1 LRFGFS
7 KLSSTFQ
14 KNRRSD
20 LVARKRDGFEIC
32 EEARDAFLRP
42 SLFLSEA
49 LKKRRV
55 SNTAHNLFIF
65 NDLG

>member
-1 LRFGFS
+1 M
-7 KLSSTFQ
+7 FQ

-42 SLFLSEA
+42 SLFRSVA
-49 LKKRRV
+49 RKKRRAAKP
-55 SNTAHNLFIF
+55 AHNLFVF
-65 NDLG
+65 NDLEQF